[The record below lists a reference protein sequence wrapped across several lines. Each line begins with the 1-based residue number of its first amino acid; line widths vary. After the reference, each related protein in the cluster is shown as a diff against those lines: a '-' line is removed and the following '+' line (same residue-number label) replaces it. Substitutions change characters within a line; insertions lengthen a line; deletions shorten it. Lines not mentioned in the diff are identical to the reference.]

1 MTGPGRA
8 GALAAPAPAGPAER
22 RLLFAACL
30 ATTLVPLSSTMVAVA
45 LPDLRADFDL
55 SVSAAVWLVNAYLV
69 VTAAAQL
76 VAGGLGDRLGRRRLA
91 ILGVAG
97 FGVFAGLA
105 AAAPVYPAAIAAR
118 CLQAVFGALAIVN
131 VAAAVRTAVP
141 GHRRGRA
148 FGLVGAS
155 ATLAAASGPPIG
167 GIAVAWAGWRGTFL
181 MILPLVALALLAV
194 VRWLPADP
202 APAPVEGR
210 TGMLRR
216 FDPVGAVLLLTTLAT
231 AAVLVNRLSEDTPLA
246 VDISLGVAMVL
257 AALAFVRVERRH
269 PAPVLQLS
277 VLRVPALAF
286 SVTAIAMGNLA
297 MYLVLLAV
305 PLLVEEGGSHAG
317 VILAP
322 MLFGAAVFAP
332 IGGRLADRFGRRAPA
347 VVGNALI
354 AAAFGGLAPLDLAD
368 RPVLTAVLLGAAGV
382 GLGLSTAAVQTAG
395 AEALPAEQAGLA
407 SGISSS
413 ARYLGSI
420 LGTSLLALLVS
431 TGTGERVFTVA
442 AVAGAIAAAASLR
455 IVGGSIR
462 ARSGRSPAASAA
474 APGPEDR
481 GAPGPAR

>member
-1 MTGPGRA
+1 MSE
-8 GALAAPAPAGPAER
+8 PAPERALRPPAPGGRPER

-91 ILGVAG
+91 IVGVAG
-97 FGVFAGLA
+97 FGIFAALS

-155 ATLAAASGPPIG
+155 ATLAAASGPPVG
-167 GIAVAWAGWRGTFL
+167 ALAVAWAGWRGTFL
-181 MILPLVALALLAV
+181 SVLPLVALALLAV
-194 VRWLPADP
+194 LRWLPPDP
-202 APAPVEGR
+202 AVAPAESGR
-210 TGMLRR
+210 AGVLRR
-216 FDPVGAVLLLTTLAT
+216 FDPAGAVLLLTTLAT

-246 VDISLGVAMVL
+246 VEIALGVTAVL
-257 AALAFVRVERRH
+257 AAFAFVRVERRH

-286 SVTAIAMGNLA
+286 AVTAIAMGNLA

-305 PLLVEEGGSHAG
+305 PLLVADGGSHAG
-317 VILAP
+317 AILAP
-322 MLFGAAVFAP
+322 MLFGAAIFAP
-332 IGGRLADRFGRRAPA
+332 IGGRLADRFGRR
-347 VVGNALI
+347 G
-354 AAAFGGLAPLDLAD
+354 
-368 RPVLTAVLLGAAGV
+368 RRW
-382 GLGLSTAAVQTAG
+382 
-395 AEALPAEQAGLA
+395 
-407 SGISSS
+407 S
-413 ARYLGSI
+413 AMC
-420 LGTSLLALLVS
+420 
-431 TGTGERVFTVA
+431 
-442 AVAGAIAAAASLR
+442 
-455 IVGGSIR
+455 
-462 ARSGRSPAASAA
+462 
-474 APGPEDR
+474 
-481 GAPGPAR
+481 